1 MNRRIGILLV
11 NLGTPDSPQTGDV
24 RRYLAEFLND
34 PRVIDINPVSRWFLL
49 NLVILRFRPAR
60 SAEAYEKIWSDA
72 GSPLLIH
79 GKQLTEAVAE
89 RFADEP
95 DITVRLAMRYGQ
107 PSLRSGVE
115 ALTREGCDRIVV
127 LPLYPQYASSSTGST
142 TEAIYKIAAEQ
153 ENTPFITMVPPFYDH
168 PDFIEA
174 FAQVGR
180 PVLEEKKP
188 DHVLMS
194 FHGLPNRHL
203 RKGDASGSHCL
214 AKDDCCASIN
224 DVNRNCYRAQCFST
238 ARALADTLGIAS
250 SDYTVSFQSR
260 LSKDWVEPF
269 TDVTLDR
276 MRDEGRYKKVVVFC
290 PAFVADCL
298 ETLEEVGMG
307 LKEEYEKPGEGREL
321 TLVPSLNATKAWVDA
336 VEQIL
341 RDTLTTPHLPVL
353 AQPRRDAV

>member
-11 NLGTPDSPQTGDV
+11 NLGTPNSPQTGDV

-34 PRVIDINPVSRWFLL
+34 PRVIDINPVGRWLLL
-49 NLVILRFRPAR
+49 NLVILRFRPAK
-60 SAEAYEKIWSDA
+60 SAEAYQKIWSEQ

-79 GKQLTEAVAE
+79 GKRLTEAVAK
-89 RFADEP
+89 RFAEEP
-95 DITVRLAMRYGQ
+95 DIRVQFAMRYGQ

-115 ALTREGCDRIVV
+115 ALTQQGCDRIVV

-142 TEAIYKIAAEQ
+142 AEAIYKIAAEQ
-153 ENTPFITMVPPFYDH
+153 ENTPFITMAPPFYDH
-168 PDFIEA
+168 PAFIEA

-180 PVLEEKKP
+180 PVLAEKTP
-188 DHVLMS
+188 DHVIMS

-214 AKDDCCASIN
+214 AKDNCCASIS

-238 ARALADTLGIAS
+238 ARALAEALGVEA
-250 SDYTVSFQSR
+250 SDYTVTFQSR
-260 LSKDWVEPF
+260 LSKDWVQPF
-269 TDVTLDR
+269 TDVTLER
-276 MRDEGRYKKVVVFC
+276 MRDEGRYKRVVVFC

-321 TLVPSLNATKAWVDA
+321 TLVPSLNATTAWVDA

-341 RDTLTTPHLPVL
+341 RDTLTTPHLPML
-353 AQPRRDAV
+353 AQARRDAV